1 MAENR
6 PVIVVPETLSLDLM
20 LQRFRAERGALAVV
34 IDEYGGTAGIVT
46 FEDLLEEVV
55 GEIQDEFDIERAPF
69 ELIGKRRLRVDG
81 SLLLHELNQHFDI
94 DFAEEE
100 VDTVGGLIMAH
111 LGRIPEVGDAFE
123 LNGVRYTVELVA
135 GRAVDSALMELPPGS
150 ADISP
155 AVSSEDE
162 AESTGIED

>member
-1 MAENR
+1 MPR
-6 PVIVVPETLSLDLM
+6 IVLRQHEPKRHQNSSD
-20 LQRFRAERGALAVV
+20 LAVV

-69 ELIGKRRLRVDG
+69 ERIGESRLRVDG

-94 DFAEEE
+94 KFEDQE

-111 LGRIPEVGDAFE
+111 LGRIPEVGDTVE
-123 LNGVRYTVELVA
+123 LDDVSYTVELVV
-135 GRAVDSALMELPPGS
+135 GRAVESALVELPARTTAPGGS
-150 ADISP
+150 RDENAK
-155 AVSSEDE
+155 SSGVED
-162 AESTGIED
+162 